1 MASTACMV
9 EAWSNQVIEIHEM
22 HVSQLCEPWKQ
33 ALDAMKEIQ
42 VSQRAGCD
50 AIFSS
55 KPDRCLDVR
64 EAPYTV
70 PPSATNDNIVCWT
83 ETGVLCIFFQLQI
96 ESLRENTQYIRF
108 FNVFSNQLD
117 ELHLFQLACYHA
129 GSFFY
134 K

>member
-1 MASTACMV
+1 
-9 EAWSNQVIEIHEM
+9 VIEIHEM

-70 PPSATNDNIVCWT
+70 PPQQQTTILFAGQKLGFCA
-83 ETGVLCIFFQLQI
+83 FF
-96 ESLRENTQYIRF
+96 F
-108 FNVFSNQLD
+108 ASN
-117 ELHLFQLACYHA
+117 
-129 GSFFY
+129 
-134 K
+134 